1 MRNLELKA
9 RYADLAAAAHI
20 AEKLGAHLQWTK
32 TQIDTYFSVPQG
44 RLKLRQM
51 EGESSQ
57 LIAYVRPQ
65 IADAKLSDYRIFYTD
80 AADDLLTVLS
90 RALKPDVRIVK
101 KRTLYL
107 WKKVRIHLD
116 CVDGLGDFIEFEA
129 VLDSDYHEPEAQD
142 DIDFLKNLFKIAADD
157 LCESGYYELAKIK

>member
-9 RYADLAAAAHI
+9 YCADLAAAAHI
-20 AEKLGAHLQWTK
+20 AEKLGARQQWAK

-65 IADAKLSDYRIFYTD
+65 TSDAKVSDYRIFY
-80 AADDLLTVLS
+80 ADKAGDLLSVLS
-90 RALKPDVRIVK
+90 RVLKADVRIVK
-101 KRTLYL
+101 KRMLYL

-116 CVDGLGDFIEFEA
+116 SVDGLGDFIEFEA
-129 VLDSDYHEPEAQD
+129 VLDSDYHKPEAQD

-157 LCESGYYELAKIK
+157 LYKSGYYELAKIK